1 MIHRLAFAFWAP
13 DEDGDDGN
21 VSFPPGEG
29 VEAIILLQR
38 KSKIS
43 MAGLLV
49 CFLLCFFIVFMTSWR
64 GILFCNTRNQLKIP
78 LQEVLYAIFYEIQFK
93 MTASFKISIFI
104 LLISYLQFQ
113 PNSMHV
119 QIIRCTCPCHRLIYF
134 KHIFLF

>member
-49 CFLLCFFIVFMTSWR
+49 VFYCFLPYCFYDVMARNFVLQYPQPTKDSFARVTI
-64 GILFCNTRNQLKIP
+64 CN
-78 LQEVLYAIFYEIQFK
+78 
-93 MTASFKISIFI
+93 
-104 LLISYLQFQ
+104 
-113 PNSMHV
+113 
-119 QIIRCTCPCHRLIYF
+119 
-134 KHIFLF
+134 FL